1 LERICADTADK
12 LIDISQNFGASKI
25 DSDFDR
31 LFSEAFSPGLLAGPG
46 PGGLATQVIEE
57 EEAEDGGDERQ
68 RERGGEQVQ
77 VTPVSLSPDIAMA
90 KNEQEWLRAVLSAAK
105 KEQESGGEGGKNW
118 DAGFVAEIDR
128 PLTLQF
134 DG

>member
-1 LERICADTADK
+1 M
-12 LIDISQNFGASKI
+12 
-25 DSDFDR
+25 
-31 LFSEAFSPGLLAGPG
+31 
-46 PGGLATQVIEE
+46 IEE

>member
-1 LERICADTADK
+1 M
-12 LIDISQNFGASKI
+12 IDISQNFGASKI

-57 EEAEDGGDERQ
+57 EEGEDGEDERQ
-68 RERGGEQVQ
+68 RERERERDQVQ
-77 VTPVSLSPDIAMA
+77 VQVQKASVSVSPDIAMA
-90 KNEQEWLRAVLSAAK
+90 TNEQEWLRAVLSAAK